1 MNTFDSLDQDTKVKI
16 IRLHPDLGD
25 KLKIREGL
33 TNFSQEEQ
41 SRAGLAECNDQEFKE
56 FNRLNNEFKSKFN
69 IPFIYAV
76 RGKTKQDILDEFIG
90 RLKSDNMEQELDKS
104 LIQVKKIA
112 NLRINEIIR
121 KSKTS
126 KLKIGYKFGLEF
138 LNSKNGRKFVS
149 KLKNQIT
156 FGDYK
161 FSDIPNTCSSA
172 IKAIKDLKFNYC
184 TVHISSGLE
193 ALKAAKKASGRT
205 KLVGVTILTSLDNKA
220 LKEIGFNKD
229 VKKLVYQQ
237 AKLANK
243 AKLDAIVCSAQEV
256 KIVRK
261 VFKKEII
268 TPGIRFN
275 SKSSKL
281 NDQKRILTPNQA
293 YKNGSDWLVIGR
305 PITRGNIKNNIQRL
319 IDHLNQ

>member
-1 MNTFDSLDQDTKVKI
+1 MKKNKIFIACDST
-16 IRLHPDLGD
+16 
-25 KLKIREGL
+25 
-33 TNFSQEEQ
+33 
-41 SRAGLAECNDQEFKE
+41 
-56 FNRLNNEFKSKFN
+56 N
-69 IPFIYAV
+69 IP
-76 RGKTKQDILDEFIG
+76 
-90 RLKSDNMEQELDKS
+90 
-104 LIQVKKIA
+104 
-112 NLRINEIIR
+112 RIKEIIK
-121 KSKTS
+121 KSNTS

-138 LNSKNGRKFVS
+138 LNSNNGRKFVS
-149 KLKNQIT
+149 QLKNQIT

-161 FSDIPNTCSSA
+161 FSDIPNTCYAA

-184 TVHISSGLE
+184 TMHISSGLE
-193 ALKAAKKASGRT
+193 ALKAAKRASGRT

-220 LKEIGFNKD
+220 LNEIGFNKD

-268 TPGIRFN
+268 TPGIRFDT
-275 SKSSKL
+275 KL
-281 NDQKRILTPNQA
+281 NDQKRVLTPKQA

-305 PITRGNIKNNIQRL
+305 PITKGNIKNNIQTL
-319 IDHLNQ
+319 INHLN